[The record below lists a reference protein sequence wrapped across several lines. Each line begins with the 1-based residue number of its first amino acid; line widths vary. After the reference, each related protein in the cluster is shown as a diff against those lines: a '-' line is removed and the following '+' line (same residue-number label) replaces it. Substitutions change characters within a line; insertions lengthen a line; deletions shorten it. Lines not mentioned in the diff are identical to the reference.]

1 MSPFLIKGDVGHSD
15 ILHYDLHAFG
25 SKLRLRLRRN
35 RNLMA
40 PNLVIERHHG
50 KGMVTTQSTPK
61 NKYYLGQVL
70 SDPDSLV
77 ALRGDTSL
85 VRVLLRL
92 MVS

>member
-1 MSPFLIKGDVGHSD
+1 MGHSD
-15 ILHYDLHAFG
+15 ILHYDVHAFG
-25 SKLRLRLRRN
+25 SKLRLRLKRN
-35 RNLMA
+35 GNLMA
-40 PNLVIERHHG
+40 QNLVIERHHG
-50 KGMVTTQSTPK
+50 EGTVTTQSAPK

-77 ALRGDTSL
+77 ALRGDRNL